1 MISIDLHNKQA
12 VVTGSGRGIGREVA
26 LTLARA
32 GANVIVSDI
41 DSKLGNETVELI
53 TKEGVA
59 SQFIHCDVANSEQVK
74 ELVYSPEKLDIFV
87 NIAGIALTTGLL
99 DSTVEE
105 IKRLLDVNVLG
116 TSNTYKWAL
125 TRMIDQKHGKIVSMS
140 SSAGRE
146 GGPIH
151 AHYRASKAAVISLNQ
166 SAAMTGAPYG
176 INVNTVCPGIVY
188 TEMWSEILDGFERD
202 TGIHDREELW
212 NDYVIKSIPMGKP
225 QTPQDVANGIL
236 FLCSNLADSITGQAL
251 NICGGMCL
259 D

>member
-1 MISIDLHNKQA
+1 
-12 VVTGSGRGIGREVA
+12 
-26 LTLARA
+26 
-32 GANVIVSDI
+32 
-41 DSKLGNETVELI
+41 
-53 TKEGVA
+53 
-59 SQFIHCDVANSEQVK
+59 
-74 ELVYSPEKLDIFV
+74 
-87 NIAGIALTTGLL
+87 
-99 DSTVEE
+99 
-105 IKRLLDVNVLG
+105 
-116 TSNTYKWAL
+116 
-125 TRMIDQKHGKIVSMS
+125 MIDQKHGKIVSMS

-202 TGIHDREELW
+202 TGIHDREKLW